1 MIGTGYIGIEL
12 AGIFNTLG
20 TKTTVFS
27 RTKHILRSFDTIIR
41 DNLLKEMQ
49 NVGVHFAFES
59 SVKSLVR
66 EDSGE
71 IRVEYDVHGVAHS
84 LEVDTVLWAV
94 GRLPNIK
101 KLNLESVGVQ
111 LTDKGHI
118 AVDEYQNTSIQDIY
132 ALGDAIGKSELTPGR
147 RNTKMRKV
155 EFI

>member
-1 MIGTGYIGIEL
+1 VAVIGTGYIGIEL

-49 NVGVHFAFES
+49 TVGVDFAFDS

-66 EDSGE
+66 EENGA
-71 IRVEYDVHGVAHS
+71 IRVDYEIDGKPHS

-94 GRLPNIK
+94 GRVPNIK
-101 KLNLESVGVQ
+101 KLNLEAVDVQ

-118 AVDEYQNTSIQDIY
+118 AVDEYQNTSTQDIY
-132 ALGDAIGKSELTPGR
+132 ALGDAIGKSELTPG
-147 RNTKMRKV
+147 
-155 EFI
+155 I

>member
-1 MIGTGYIGIEL
+1 MAVIGTGYIGIEL

-66 EDSGE
+66 EDSGA
-71 IRVEYDVHGVAHS
+71 IRVEYHVHGVAHS

-147 RNTKMRKV
+147 
-155 EFI
+155 